1 MKVTVIGL
9 ARSGYAAAK
18 LALSL
23 GHSVKVS
30 DGCSGA
36 HMSEEAVSELER
48 KAKDLR
54 SLGAVV
60 EIGKHSDEYIKGA
73 DVVITSPG
81 VPETAKPVRI
91 AKNENIPVIS
101 EIEFA
106 VRHTNA
112 KIIAITGTNGKT
124 TTTALIGHILNYA
137 KIPAVVAGNIGQA
150 LSGIIEKVK
159 AKEFIVLEL
168 SSFQLETM
176 EKFHPYI
183 AIWLNLTPD
192 HLDRHGSMK
201 NYAAAKGNVFMN
213 MNSDD
218 WAVIWN
224 HDREIAKPFVEK
236 TGAKIAWIDESANWK
251 QTPEEP
257 YGLIFENGELM
268 SVFNGNKNS
277 HGKFKNLK
285 LKGEHNIINTLAAIS
300 VARILHIPNHILNEA
315 LVEFSGLPHRLEF
328 ITEKNGMKFINDS
341 KATNVDA
348 AVKAIE
354 AVNEPISLILGGRDK
369 DGDFLPMVNLV
380 KEKVNKLVLMGE
392 AALMLNEIF
401 ESVENKTIVRNMKE
415 AVEAAATNVPKGTTV
430 LLAPGCASFDMYD
443 DFEKRGE
450 DFSECVLNFTI

>member
-23 GHSVKVS
+23 GHSVKVT

-36 HMSEEAVSELER
+36 HMSEEAVNELKKRAEE
-48 KAKDLR
+48 LR
-54 SLGAVV
+54 LLGAMV
-60 EIGKHSDEYIKGA
+60 EIGNHSNEYIKGA

-81 VPETAKPVRI
+81 VPETAEPIKT
-91 AKNENIPVIS
+91 AKSENIPVIS

-124 TTTALIGHILNYA
+124 TTTALIGHILDYA

-150 LSGIIEKVK
+150 LSGVIEKVK
-159 AKEFIVLEL
+159 SKEFIVLEL

-176 EKFHPYI
+176 EKFHPHI

-192 HLDRHGSMK
+192 HLDRHGSME

-224 HDREIAKPFVEK
+224 HDRKIAKPFVEK
-236 TGAKIAWIDESANWK
+236 TGAKIAWIDETAQWK
-251 QTPEEP
+251 QMPEEP
-257 YGLIFENGELM
+257 YGLVFENGELM
-268 SVFNGNKNS
+268 SVFNGNKNT
-277 HGKFKNLK
+277 HGKFENLK
-285 LKGEHNIINTLAAIS
+285 LKGKHNIINTLAAIS
-300 VARILHIPNHILNEA
+300 VARILHIPNHVLNEA
-315 LVEFSGLPHRLEF
+315 LIGFYGLPHRLEF

-348 AVKAIE
+348 AMKAIE
-354 AVNEPISLILGGRDK
+354 AVNAPISLIFGGRDK

-380 KEKVNKLVLMGE
+380 KEKVNKLILIGE
-392 AALMLNEIF
+392 SASMLKDIF
-401 ESVENKTIVRNMKE
+401 NNVENKVMVKNMKE

-443 DFEKRGE
+443 NFEKRGE